1 METTVPRCSP
11 LMMSI
16 LCFAALLIGQC
27 IPADGSAASP
37 EDTPPLAESSGL
49 AQSRGDC
56 TYVVLRTFPHDPEAF
71 TQGLT
76 FDNGTLYESTGL
88 LRRSTLRKVDLE
100 SGAPYQIR
108 YLPDTAFGE
117 GIEVIGDRVIQLTWQ
132 NKVAYVYDKNT
143 LDKIGEFSYD
153 TEGWGITHDGARI
166 IMSDGSS
173 RLYFRDPHT
182 FEQTGMVTVRHQ
194 GSPVRRLNEL
204 EYAHGEVLANVF
216 QTDRI
221 ARINPDTG
229 NVTGWI
235 HLDGLL
241 NPQER
246 RNADVLNG
254 IAYDA
259 GKDRLFVTGKLWP
272 KLFQIRLVPIVRP

>member
-1 METTVPRCSP
+1 METTLPRSNP
-11 LMMSI
+11 LMMLA
-16 LCFAALLIGQC
+16 LCFFALSIGQC
-27 IPADGSAASP
+27 IPADGSTASP
-37 EDTPPLAESSGL
+37 GDTPSLTESSGL

-56 TYVVLRTFPHDPEAF
+56 TYVILRTFPHDPEAF
-71 TQGLT
+71 TQGLA
-76 FDNGTLYESTGL
+76 FDNGILYESTGL
-88 LRRSTLRKVDLE
+88 LGRSTLRKVDLE
-100 SGAPYQIR
+100 SGAPLQIR
-108 YLPDTAFGE
+108 HLPENVFGE
-117 GIEVIGDRVIQLTWQ
+117 GMEVIGDRIIQLTWQ
-132 NKVAYVYDKNT
+132 NRVAYVYDKKS

-153 TEGWGITHDGARI
+153 TEGWGITYDGKRI

-173 RLYFRDPHT
+173 RLYFRHPHT
-182 FEQTGMVTVRHQ
+182 FEQIGTVTVRYQ

-235 HLDGLL
+235 NLDGLL
-241 NPQER
+241 TPQER
-246 RNADVLNG
+246 RSADVLNG

-259 GKDRLFVTGKLWP
+259 EADRLFVTGKLWP
-272 KLFQIRLVPIVRP
+272 KLFQVRLAPIARP